1 MQREIEEW
9 SPQILGHDK
18 EIWRQFIKRDA
29 PGCEAKYLSP
39 SDNSLWYETYQEAVA
54 QSKKEVAEDERILK
68 AKMDEI
74 KMHRS
79 EHTSKQVA
87 ATTVPKLPAMG
98 GMKVV
103 KYLKDFYGE
112 DYQPRKHRHVGL
124 VKPPTKLT
132 FGAGSRIKA
141 KTGPEM
147 LNKARKEAREQK
159 SLRGHL
165 GIPTH
170 KLQKQASQIRQVPY
184 SMAADYIKPTVP
196 QPIDP
201 TIKPTEVFVP
211 KRKRVITEA
220 EPARSKPSSVNDE
233 ALPNK
238 RLRIATASSKP
249 SNVNDEASSNKKLKI
264 ATASSKPSSV
274 NDEAPLNK
282 NPKIATASSASS
294 EEAEI
299 HPTRLR
305 AQVSKAPQPQ
315 PLNQSGKP
323 VRPPMKAKRPVNIF
337 LPTKKR

>member
-1 MQREIEEW
+1 MQREIEKW
-9 SPQILGHDK
+9 SPQILGHDE

-29 PGCEAKYLSP
+29 PGCEAKSLSP
-39 SDNSLWYETYQEAVA
+39 SDNSQWYKIYQKAVA

-74 KMHRS
+74 KLHRS
-79 EHTSKQVA
+79 AHTSKQVA

-98 GMKVV
+98 GMKLV
-103 KYLKDFYGE
+103 KYLKDFHGE

-124 VKPPTKLT
+124 VKPQSKLT
-132 FGAGSRIKA
+132 FGAGSRMKA

-159 SLRGHL
+159 NLRGHL

-170 KLQKQASQIRQVPY
+170 NLQKQASRIRQVPY
-184 SMAADYIKPTVP
+184 SMAADYIKPAVP

-201 TIKPTEVFVP
+201 TVKRAEVFVP
-211 KRKRVITEA
+211 KRKREVA
-220 EPARSKPSSVNDE
+220 EEESARSKPSSVNDE
-233 ALPNK
+233 APPNK
-238 RLRIATASSKP
+238 K
-249 SNVNDEASSNKKLKI
+249 
-264 ATASSKPSSV
+264 
-274 NDEAPLNK
+274 
-282 NPKIATASSASS
+282 PKIATASSASS

-299 HPTRLR
+299 QSMRLR
-305 AQVSKAPQPQ
+305 AQVSKAPQLQ
-315 PLNQSGKP
+315 LLNQVGKP